1 MIIDSQTKA
10 ISYSGMFWAL
20 GHYSKFV
27 RRGARRIDSES
38 PAEQLDHCA
47 FENPDGSLVAVI
59 TNSGAAR
66 TCRLRLG
73 DKSAAVALPEN
84 SMTTLCCAIAQG

>member
-1 MIIDSQTKA
+1 MIIDSKTKA

-27 RRGARRIDSES
+27 RRGARRIDSQS

-47 FENPDGSLVAVI
+47 FENPDGSLVAVV

-66 TCRLRLG
+66 ICELRLG
-73 DKSAAVALPEN
+73 DKSANVALPEN
-84 SMTTLCCAIAQG
+84 SVSTLCCAMDQG